1 MVSKAGKQQLL
12 LVSVEEVLHRDTI
25 LVGQLQGRKGRHLG
39 LHAYHLLKLYL
50 RVHSDSMEKRTGT
63 LYVVATPIGN
73 MEDITLR
80 ALRILKEVDVIA
92 AEDTRHTR
100 HLLQRYGIETPLVSF
115 HQHSSAG
122 RLQAII
128 QRLLSGES
136 VALVTDAGTPGIS
149 DPGGVL
155 VAEAH
160 RAGIRVVPIPGASAL
175 TALLSVSGLP
185 AHRFRFE
192 GFVPR
197 KEGARKRFFESLAD
211 EEVPIVL
218 YESPHRLLKT
228 LQSAY
233 EVLGDRLVVIG
244 RELTKQFEEVFR
256 GRLSEAIERWQA
268 KPPKG
273 EFVIAIAPP

>member
-1 MVSKAGKQQLL
+1 MKNAP
-12 LVSVEEVLHRDTI
+12 
-25 LVGQLQGRKGRHLG
+25 
-39 LHAYHLLKLYL
+39 
-50 RVHSDSMEKRTGT
+50 GT

-73 MEDITLR
+73 LEDITLR

-115 HQHSSAG
+115 HQHSGAG
-122 RLQAII
+122 RLQSLLR
-128 QRLLSGES
+128 RLLEGES

-149 DPGGVL
+149 DPGGML

-160 RAGIRVVPIPGASAL
+160 RAGVQVVPIPGASAL
-175 TALLSVSGLP
+175 TALLSVAGLP

-197 KEGARKRFFESLAD
+197 KEGARRHFFEALA
-211 EEVPIVL
+211 EEEAPVVL

-228 LQSAY
+228 LQTAY
-233 EVLGDRLVVIG
+233 EVLGDRLVVVG
-244 RELTKQFEEVFR
+244 RELTKQYEEVFR
-256 GRLSEAIERWQA
+256 GRLSEAIAHWQA
-268 KPPKG
+268 KAPKG
-273 EFVIAIAPP
+273 EFTLVIAPASFSEF

>member
-1 MVSKAGKQQLL
+1 
-12 LVSVEEVLHRDTI
+12 
-25 LVGQLQGRKGRHLG
+25 
-39 LHAYHLLKLYL
+39 
-50 RVHSDSMEKRTGT
+50 MENRTGI

-73 MEDITLR
+73 LEDITLR

-128 QRLLSGES
+128 QRLLAGES

-256 GRLSEAIERWQA
+256 GRLSEAIEHWQA